1 MRRFLGE
8 ENQRKKKAQLGFGR
22 ILLDVNEETE
32 VFRRKLRPTAWES
45 MEEFAVCVKGS
56 QKAPCWAERR
66 LCRTR
71 WNTVPGDYAD
81 RSDRR

>member
-8 ENQRKKKAQLGFGR
+8 ENQRKRRHNWVSVVF
-22 ILLDVNEETE
+22 LDVNEETE
-32 VFRRKLRPTAWES
+32 VFRRKLRPTARGIHGRICCLCKRLAES
-45 MEEFAVCVKGS
+45 ALS
-56 QKAPCWAERR
+56 WAECR